1 MGAFFHKS
9 AVGPQEDITI
19 NEFAI
24 KEVEMATKKER
35 IREADQIVDQNVAP
49 VTAQPATPEEVAQ
62 APVEVPA
69 EQVTEPIIDEP
80 VVDEPPVE
88 VNPETID
95 MQVQI
100 PTDQIAAAVAQATGD
115 VVPAET
121 APDAVEAQ
129 QAEEAPMVADETVPE
144 GSVEAPV
151 QQPVMES
158 MEDGSCGE
166 ELEEGLGNAIK
177 TVYDDA
183 IDENCYPLGNKIF
196 DFIKASS
203 PTGTDEQMADR
214 IASKFDIVKAK
225 ALEAVNL
232 FHKGCVLM
240 ESEEDEDVLDSIDIP
255 EDEADLPDSYA
266 PAEADAYIDDL
277 FSEEPDDDELLD
289 KIEDFVNSDDHS
301 TEDVSDALRTAAAF
315 LDQIADDKKFSFV
328 DVVGEP
334 EEDEIEEG
342 PMTDNEEDLHESKK
356 SHSRRMRESKRFNE
370 SIAMDANRVFVG
382 DPIEVLSEDLFDEV
396 CGDDIPADG
405 VLKKDGKVIGLV
417 AVSDNGGGDTKSEH
431 TDYYYWLETGIIGV
445 IDMKY
450 AVDGADAD
458 ECPRIVDVP
467 SGKCKVTVQYDGEEE
482 VYLEVK
488 DAKTGEKLFCDELD
502 LGYDPDHYDDED
514 EDYYE
519 SKKSPRKRMREAK
532 TSIIL
537 DTDKVF
543 VGDPI
548 EVLGDNLLDE
558 ICGPNV
564 VEGPLKK
571 DGKTIGL
578 VTKSVDGST
587 DTVGEHTECSYW
599 LESGMFGVVDMHY
612 SVDLTADY
620 DDDERIVS
628 VPSGKCKV
636 AIQNH
641 GDNYVSID
649 VIDANTNETL
659 FWDDI
664 DFDFN
669 PDRYEDDDEDEDY
682 YESRKNKQSKLRES
696 NKPVSR
702 KPVRLT
708 SRPVVTERHS
718 LKESSGIIYPAGSM
732 PMGRSDEEDLVA
744 RQERVHEARRKAIR
758 EYRQKVVSQREPSRP
773 VNNGRFN
780 EALRDSVRSIKE
792 SADPK
797 SWAANTFMD
806 KYEESSKLN
815 YKELLK
821 NGFLG

>member
-1 MGAFFHKS
+1 
-9 AVGPQEDITI
+9 
-19 NEFAI
+19 
-24 KEVEMATKKER
+24 MATKKER

-129 QAEEAPMVADETVPE
+129 QAEEAPMVAEETVPE

-158 MEDGSCGE
+158 MEDGACTTE
-166 ELEEGLGNAIK
+166 
-177 TVYDDA
+177 VM
-183 IDENCYPLGNKIF
+183 
-196 DFIKASS
+196 
-203 PTGTDEQMADR
+203 Q
-214 IASKFDIVKAK
+214 
-225 ALEAVNL
+225 
-232 FHKGCVLM
+232 

-255 EDEADLPDSYA
+255 EDGADLPDSYA
-266 PAEADAYIDDL
+266 PAEADTDIDDL

-301 TEDVSDALRTAAAF
+301 TEDVSDALRTSAAF

-488 DAKTGEKLFCDELD
+488 DAKTGEKLF
-502 LGYDPDHYDDED
+502 
-514 EDYYE
+514 
-519 SKKSPRKRMREAK
+519 
-532 TSIIL
+532 
-537 DTDKVF
+537 
-543 VGDPI
+543 
-548 EVLGDNLLDE
+548 
-558 ICGPNV
+558 
-564 VEGPLKK
+564 
-571 DGKTIGL
+571 
-578 VTKSVDGST
+578 
-587 DTVGEHTECSYW
+587 
-599 LESGMFGVVDMHY
+599 
-612 SVDLTADY
+612 
-620 DDDERIVS
+620 
-628 VPSGKCKV
+628 
-636 AIQNH
+636 
-641 GDNYVSID
+641 
-649 VIDANTNETL
+649 
-659 FWDDI
+659 WDDI

-669 PDRYEDDDEDEDY
+669 PDRYEDDDEDEDC